1 MKNFFLII
9 LATLMLFSC
18 SCQKAPGG
26 EDVSFEPETVKQP
39 EPQYMAYRLG
49 EVMRLG
55 EDIYFAKS
63 ASFTKA
69 QIFATEYGSENF
81 DVYVPCFDAV
91 CDHRDRLQCCLKTY
105 EQVELFTAFLDDGEP
120 AMLLYEEINT
130 CLSKPYSNVKTDLL
144 RQDFMFIE
152 DEKERTLAKIAWKK
166 SESYPIRSE
175 QLVYKDYFYYV
186 ELKSGVRTQY
196 RISLDGGEPER
207 VFEEDNII
215 IRTIINDRFYGIRYE
230 NVDPNDPWGVM
241 QDRDSI
247 HYFRSDMNYENVE
260 PLPDK
265 LYCFQLRNDIGVSI
279 TFSPNSNAIIDAD
292 EEFIYI
298 MNGMKFWAI
307 PDSDINAEP
316 ILLSDMKDKIPYE
329 RSFGFWQ
336 TTWYGDGVLYTV
348 LHSGIYERDLLDH
361 NGQSMRP
368 TQWYE
373 KSTLY
378 SFDIRTG
385 EYSSR
390 DISGE
395 SYLLS
400 EFLYA
405 DGEYIYAKCKYA
417 HNDGRMLG
425 GATMRLT
432 LDTMRYEVILPD
444 RFLEYSAETDSN

>member
-1 MKNFFLII
+1 MLI
-9 LATLMLFSC
+9 ATVLLFSC
-18 SCQKAPGG
+18 SCK
-26 EDVSFEPETVKQP
+26 KQP
-39 EPQYMAYRLG
+39 SDDDVESSSGSEVIEQTESQYMAYRLG
-49 EVMRLG
+49 EVMQLG
-55 EDIYFAKS
+55 EDIYFKKS
-63 ASFTKA
+63 TSFNKA

-91 CDHRDRLQCCLKTY
+91 CDHRNRLQCCLKTY

-144 RQDFMFIE
+144 REDFMFIE
-152 DEKERTLAKIAWKK
+152 DDKERQLAKIAWQK

-247 HYFRSDMNYENVE
+247 HYFRSDMNYENIE
-260 PLPDK
+260 ILPDM
-265 LYCFQLRNDIGVSI
+265 LYSFQLLNDTAGTL

-298 MNGMKFWAI
+298 MNGMKVWAI

-316 ILLSDMKDKIPYE
+316 IMLSDMKDKVPNE
-329 RSFGFWQ
+329 KSSGTWQ
-336 TTWYGDGVLYTV
+336 MTWYNDGVIYSV
-348 LHSGIYERDLLDH
+348 LNSGLYERDLLDRQG
-361 NGQSMRP
+361 NPTRP

-373 KSTLY
+373 KTTLY

-385 EYSSR
+385 ECTSLDVSS
-390 DISGE
+390 E
-395 SYLLS
+395 SYLLRKI
-400 EFLYA
+400 LYA
-405 DGEYIYAKCKYA
+405 DGEYIYAKCTYD
-417 HNDGRMLG
+417 HDDGRVITG
-425 GATMRLT
+425 VTMRLT

-444 RFLEYSAETDSN
+444 DFLEYSAETAS